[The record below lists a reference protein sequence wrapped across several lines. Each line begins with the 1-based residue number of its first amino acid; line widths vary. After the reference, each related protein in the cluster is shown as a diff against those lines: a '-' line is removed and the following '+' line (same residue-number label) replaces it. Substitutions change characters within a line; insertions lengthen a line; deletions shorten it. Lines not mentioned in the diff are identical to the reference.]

1 MAASKHPVLRTAWW
15 SADLLLKLA
24 VVTLLYSGAWEFSV
38 RQYLKGF
45 SDAIVPA
52 AATPEQKVESIL
64 DWLRAG
70 PARSPAPPAE
80 GLAQR
85 DPEMTLNDR
94 ELLRVC
100 GTATNAFVNL
110 AKSSGLAARRLLLLS
125 PDHGAKH
132 VVAEV
137 KIEGRWVIVDPSYR
151 AILHDAQGRLL
162 TREDLRDPETF
173 REATRVIPGYPP
185 EYSYE
190 SFAHIRLARLPFA
203 GFVLRRFLNAVYPR
217 WDEEVDLTLL
227 VERESM
233 AMLAASIA
241 LVVSLLLLRI
251 LLVRYADR
259 QWSFT
264 LCRRY
269 LRLFGSSPNPFT
281 QSALN

>member
-1 MAASKHPVLRTAWW
+1 MAASKHPVLRTVWW

-38 RQYLKGF
+38 RQYLRGF

-70 PARSPAPPAE
+70 PARSQLPPAE
-80 GLAQR
+80 GFAQR
-85 DPEMTLNDR
+85 DPETTLNHQ

-110 AKSSGLAARRLLLLS
+110 ARSSGLAARRLLLLT
-125 PDHGAKH
+125 PDRRAKH

-137 KIEGRWVIVDPSYR
+137 LLDERWVIVDPSYR
-151 AILHDAQGRLL
+151 AILRDAHGRFL
-162 TREDLRDPETF
+162 TRKDLQDPETF

-190 SFAHIRLARLPFA
+190 KFAHIRLARLPLD
-203 GFVLRRFLNAVYPR
+203 GLGLRRFLNAVYPG
-217 WDEEVDLTLL
+217 WDEKVDLTLL

-233 AMLAASIA
+233 AMLVASIA

-251 LLVRYADR
+251 LLARYADR

>member
-1 MAASKHPVLRTAWW
+1 MPASKHPVLRTVWW
-15 SADLLLKLA
+15 CADLLLKLA
-24 VVTLLYSGAWEFSV
+24 VVTLLYAGAWEFSV
-38 RQYLKGF
+38 QQYLRGF

-52 AATPEQKVESIL
+52 VATPEQKVESIL

-70 PARSPAPPAE
+70 PARSQLPAPE
-80 GLAQR
+80 GFAQR
-85 DPEMTLNDR
+85 NPETTLNHQ

-110 AKSSGLAARRLLLLS
+110 ARSSGLSARRLLLLS
-125 PDHGAKH
+125 PDGGAKH

-137 KIEGRWVIVDPSYR
+137 KMEERWVIVDPAYR
-151 AILHDAQGRLL
+151 AILRDAQGRML
-162 TREDLRDPETF
+162 TRQDLRDPETF

-190 SFAHIRLARLPFA
+190 NFAHIRLARLPLH
-203 GFVLRRFLNAVYPR
+203 GFGLRRFLNAVYPG
-217 WDEEVDLTLL
+217 WDEAVDLTLL

-233 AMLAASIA
+233 ALLAASIA

-264 LCRRY
+264 LSRRY
-269 LRLFGSSPNPFT
+269 LRLFRSSPNPFT
-281 QSALN
+281 QSALD

>member
-1 MAASKHPVLRTAWW
+1 MPFSKHPVLRTVWW

-24 VVTLLYSGAWEFSV
+24 VVALLYSGAWEFSV
-38 RQYLKGF
+38 RQYLRGF

-52 AATPEQKVESIL
+52 VATPQQKVESIL

-70 PARSPAPPAE
+70 PARSQLPPPE

-85 DPEMTLNDR
+85 NPETTLNHQQ
-94 ELLRVC
+94 LLRVC

-110 AKSSGLAARRLLLLS
+110 ARSSGLSARRLLLLS
-125 PDHGAKH
+125 PDHRAKH

-137 KIEGRWVIVDPSYR
+137 MIEERWVIVDPSYR
-151 AILHDAQGRLL
+151 AMLRDAQGRLL
-162 TREDLRDPETF
+162 TRQDLRDPETF

-190 SFAHIRLARLPFA
+190 NIAHIRLTRLPLD
-203 GFVLRRFLNAVYPR
+203 GFGLRRVLNAVYSG
-217 WDEEVDLTLL
+217 WDEAVDWTLL
-227 VERESM
+227 LERESM

-264 LCRRY
+264 LSRRY
-269 LRLFGSSPNPFT
+269 LRLFRISPNPFT
-281 QSALN
+281 EFALN

>member
-1 MAASKHPVLRTAWW
+1 VATSKHPVLRTVWW

-38 RQYLKGF
+38 RQYLRGF

-70 PARSPAPPAE
+70 PARSQLPAPE

-85 DPEMTLNDR
+85 DPETTLNHQ

-110 AKSSGLAARRLLLLS
+110 AKSSGLAVRRLLLLT
-125 PDHGAKH
+125 PDRRAKH

-137 KIEGRWVIVDPSYR
+137 KMEGRWVIVDPSYR
-151 AILHDAQGRLL
+151 AILRDAHGRLL
-162 TREDLRDPETF
+162 TRKDLQDPETF

-190 SFAHIRLARLPFA
+190 SFAHIRLARLPLE
-203 GFVLRRFLNAVYPR
+203 GLGLRRFLNAVYPR

-233 AMLAASIA
+233 ALLAAAIA
-241 LVVSLLLLRI
+241 LAVALLVLRI

-259 QWSFT
+259 QWSFA
-264 LCRRY
+264 LSRRY

>member
-1 MAASKHPVLRTAWW
+1 MAASKHPVLRTVWW

-24 VVTLLYSGAWEFSV
+24 LVTLLYSGTWEFSV
-38 RQYLKGF
+38 RQYLRGF
-45 SDAIVPA
+45 SNAVVPA
-52 AATPEQKVESIL
+52 VATPEQKVESIL

-70 PARSPAPPAE
+70 PARAQSPSPQ

-85 DPEMTLNDR
+85 DPETTLNDQ

-110 AKSSGLAARRLLLLS
+110 ARSSGLAARRLLLLS
-125 PDHGAKH
+125 PDGRAKH

-137 KIEGRWVIVDPSYR
+137 KMEGRWVIVDPSYR
-151 AILHDAQGRLL
+151 AILRDAQGRML
-162 TREDLRDPETF
+162 TRQDLQDPQTF

-190 SFAHIRLARLPFA
+190 KFAHIRLARLPLA
-203 GFVLRRFLNAVYPR
+203 GLRLRRFLNAVYPR
-217 WDEEVDLTLL
+217 WDEKVDLTLL

-233 AMLAASIA
+233 ALLAASIA

-259 QWSFT
+259 RWSFT

-269 LRLFGSSPNPFT
+269 LRLFGSSPNPYI

>member
-1 MAASKHPVLRTAWW
+1 MPASKHPVLRTVWW

-24 VVTLLYSGAWEFSV
+24 VVAMLYSGAWEFSV
-38 RQYLKGF
+38 REYLRGF

-70 PARSPAPPAE
+70 PARSQLPPPG

-85 DPEMTLNDR
+85 DPKTTLNDQN
-94 ELLRVC
+94 LLRVC

-110 AKSSGLAARRLLLLS
+110 AKSSGLSARRLLLLS
-125 PDHGAKH
+125 PDHGTKH

-137 KIEGRWVIVDPSYR
+137 KMEGRWVVVDPTYR
-151 AILHDAQGRLL
+151 AILRDAQGRML
-162 TREDLRDPETF
+162 TRQDLQDPETF

-190 SFAHIRLARLPFA
+190 SFAHIHLRRLPLA
-203 GFVLRRFLNAVYPR
+203 GAGLRRFLNAVYPR
-217 WDEEVDLTLL
+217 WEEDVDLTML
-227 VERESM
+227 VERESTG
-233 AMLAASIA
+233 MLAACSA
-241 LVVSLLLLRI
+241 LLISLLLLRI

-269 LRLFGSSPNPFT
+269 LRLFRMSPNPFT
-281 QSALN
+281 QSALD

>member
-1 MAASKHPVLRTAWW
+1 MAASKHPVLRTVWW

-24 VVTLLYSGAWEFSV
+24 IVTLLYSGAWEFSV
-38 RQYLKGF
+38 QQYLRGF
-45 SDAIVPA
+45 SNAIVPA

-70 PARSPAPPAE
+70 PARSQSPPPE

-85 DPEMTLNDR
+85 DPETTLNDQ

-110 AKSSGLAARRLLLLS
+110 ARSSGLAARRLLLLS
-125 PDHGAKH
+125 PDGGAKH

-137 KIEGRWVIVDPSYR
+137 KIEGRWAIVDPTYR
-151 AILHDAQGRLL
+151 AILHDAQGRVL

-190 SFAHIRLARLPFA
+190 SSAHIRLARLSLV
-203 GFVLRRFLNAVYPR
+203 GLGLRRFLNAVYPR
-217 WDEEVDLTLL
+217 WDDEVDLTLL

-241 LVVSLLLLRI
+241 LVISLLLLRI

-264 LCRRY
+264 LSRRY

>member
-1 MAASKHPVLRTAWW
+1 MAASKHPVLRTVWW

-38 RQYLKGF
+38 RQYLRGF

-52 AATPEQKVESIL
+52 VATPEQKVESIL

-70 PARSPAPPAE
+70 PARSQAPPPE

-85 DPEMTLNDR
+85 DPETTLNYQ

-110 AKSSGLAARRLLLLS
+110 ARSSGLAARRLLLLS
-125 PDHGAKH
+125 PDGGAKH

-137 KIEGRWVIVDPSYR
+137 KMEGRWAIVDPSYR
-151 AILHDAQGRLL
+151 VVLRDAQGRLL

-185 EYSYE
+185 EYNYE
-190 SFAHIRLARLPFA
+190 SFAHIRLARLPLA
-203 GFVLRRFLNAVYPR
+203 GDSLRRFLNAVYPR

-233 AMLAASIA
+233 SMLAASIA

-251 LLVRYADR
+251 LLVWHAKRRWSLTLGR
-259 QWSFT
+259 Q
-264 LCRRY
+264 Y
-269 LRLFGSSPNPFT
+269 LRLFRSSPNPFT

>member
-1 MAASKHPVLRTAWW
+1 MAASRHPVLRTVWW

-24 VVTLLYSGAWEFSV
+24 VVALLYSGAWEFSV
-38 RQYLKGF
+38 RQYLRGF

-70 PARSPAPPAE
+70 PARSQLPPSE
-80 GLAQR
+80 GLTQR
-85 DPEMTLNDR
+85 DPETTLNHQ

-110 AKSSGLAARRLLLLS
+110 ARSSGLAARRLLLLT
-125 PDHGAKH
+125 PDRRAKH

-137 KIEGRWVIVDPSYR
+137 LLDDRWVIVDPSYR
-151 AILHDAQGRLL
+151 AILRDAHGRFL
-162 TREDLRDPETF
+162 TRKDLQDPETF

-190 SFAHIRLARLPFA
+190 RFAHIRLARLPLDSF
-203 GFVLRRFLNAVYPR
+203 GLRRFLNAVYPR
-217 WDEEVDLTLL
+217 WDDELDLTVL

-233 AMLAASIA
+233 AMLAVSIA
-241 LVVSLLLLRI
+241 LVVSLLFLRI
-251 LLVRYADR
+251 LLARYADR

>member
-1 MAASKHPVLRTAWW
+1 MPTSKHPVLRTVWW
-15 SADLLLKLA
+15 CADLLQKLA
-24 VVTLLYSGAWEFSV
+24 VVALLYSGTWEFSV
-38 RQYLKGF
+38 RQYLRGF

-52 AATPEQKVESIL
+52 VATPEQKVESIL

-70 PARSPAPPAE
+70 PARSQLPPPG

-85 DPEMTLNDR
+85 DPKTTLNDQT
-94 ELLRVC
+94 LLRVC

-110 AKSSGLAARRLLLLS
+110 ARSSGLSARRLLLLS
-125 PDHGAKH
+125 PDRGAKH

-137 KIEGRWVIVDPSYR
+137 KMEGRWVIVDPTYR
-151 AILHDAQGRLL
+151 AILRDAQGRML
-162 TREDLRDPETF
+162 TRQDLQDPETF

-190 SFAHIRLARLPFA
+190 SFVHIRLRRLPLA
-203 GFVLRRFLNAVYPR
+203 GAGLRRFLNAVYPR
-217 WDEEVDLTLL
+217 WDEDVDLTML

-233 AMLAASIA
+233 AMLAACLA

-269 LRLFGSSPNPFT
+269 LRLFRSSPNPFT